1 MEKIKD
7 NVNNEQ
13 KAEGEKMEL
22 SFAVESGQAEMG
34 ASTDLGKFRDVNAL
48 LKAYSSLQAEFTR
61 RSQRLKE
68 LENRMDNLNTAQGE
82 MHGLEVEKLRESA
95 KQRRL
100 NGKAFDEFVYDLEKN
115 AKGEE
120 VDNAT
125 VSSNFAPVQT
135 QAVEN
140 SEYKKEEKD
149 LEEEMP
155 KNNDAKGI
163 MGAIQGKDIGDSA
176 NASSRKETKLSPDDL
191 YKQVCLDEQVRLKV
205 IGEYLNSLTKTGVPL
220 MQGGDSV
227 VISSPIKPKSIGEAG
242 NMALRLFKGN

>member
-1 MEKIKD
+1 
-7 NVNNEQ
+7 
-13 KAEGEKMEL
+13 MEL

-115 AKGEE
+115 AIISAESILACGDCKYVLLIFSDE
-120 VDNAT
+120 
-125 VSSNFAPVQT
+125 SNDFTRFA
-135 QAVEN
+135 A
-140 SEYKKEEKD
+140 
-149 LEEEMP
+149 
-155 KNNDAKGI
+155 AKGGMKLLEPMRI
-163 MGAIQGKDIGDSA
+163 FLLTADEADGFLPCDIE
-176 NASSRKETKLSPDDL
+176 KMLE
-191 YKQVCLDEQVRLKV
+191 
-205 IGEYLNSLTKTGVPL
+205 SL
-220 MQGGDSV
+220 
-227 VISSPIKPKSIGEAG
+227 
-242 NMALRLFKGN
+242 